1 MRPIPVLDP
10 KEIDQCRA
18 AAEVVVKVHQMVV
31 ERLRPGVTPTQLDR
45 WVGETLWEHNAKS
58 CFLGY
63 RVQRLPP
70 FPGQACISRNE
81 CVVHGHPSNHEL
93 PFAQGDL
100 IKVDVGALK
109 DGFIGDAAW
118 TYHLGPPDPSDR
130 ALMDAGIAS
139 LRTGIAAIK
148 PGGELLD
155 WAVAVQ
161 DLVEGQLGL
170 HLVRGF
176 GGHGLGRQLH
186 EAPFIANVRPSYPGE
201 WTECR
206 VRWKP
211 GMLVALEPMIA
222 TGTGETT
229 QEHRAWP
236 INIADGS
243 RSVHHEHDVLIT
255 ETGPEI
261 LTEALESLPDELP
274 V

>member
-1 MRPIPVLDP
+1 MPSCGRGGGQSAPNGGGPASPGSHPHPTGPVGRRNLVGTQRQKLLP
-10 KEIDQCRA
+10 GLSGA
-18 AAEVVVKVHQMVV
+18 A
-31 ERLRPGVTPTQLDR
+31 P
-45 WVGETLWEHNAKS
+45 
-58 CFLGY
+58 
-63 RVQRLPP
+63 PP

-81 CVVHGHPSNHEL
+81 CVVHGHPSNDEL

-100 IKVDVGALK
+100 VKVDVGALK
-109 DGFIGDAAW
+109 NGFIGDAAW
-118 TYHLGPPDPSDR
+118 TYHLGPPNPSDR

-176 GGHGLGRQLH
+176 GGHGVGRQLH

-206 VRWKP
+206 VRKP
-211 GMLVALEPMIA
+211 GMLVASP
-222 TGTGETT
+222 
-229 QEHRAWP
+229 
-236 INIADGS
+236 
-243 RSVHHEHDVLIT
+243 
-255 ETGPEI
+255 
-261 LTEALESLPDELP
+261 
-274 V
+274 